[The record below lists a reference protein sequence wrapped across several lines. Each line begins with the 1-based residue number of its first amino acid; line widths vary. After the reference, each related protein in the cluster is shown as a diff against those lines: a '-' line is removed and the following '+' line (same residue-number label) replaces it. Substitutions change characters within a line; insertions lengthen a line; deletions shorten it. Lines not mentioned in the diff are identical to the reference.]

1 MIYFNF
7 TDAARA
13 YLCLFFAKSKDTSN
27 ASSLAQ
33 NKHSFSGFFYG
44 NLGKMASKRH
54 ENLDFNE
61 AGHDDGGEIAPQ
73 SGQKTMPAPHHS
85 IFTGQTLS

>member
-1 MIYFNF
+1 MQLEHICAYF
-7 TDAARA
+7 
-13 YLCLFFAKSKDTSN
+13 LPSQKTSN

-44 NLGKMASKRH
+44 NLGKTASKRH

-73 SGQKTMPAPHHS
+73 SGQKTMPAPHLS